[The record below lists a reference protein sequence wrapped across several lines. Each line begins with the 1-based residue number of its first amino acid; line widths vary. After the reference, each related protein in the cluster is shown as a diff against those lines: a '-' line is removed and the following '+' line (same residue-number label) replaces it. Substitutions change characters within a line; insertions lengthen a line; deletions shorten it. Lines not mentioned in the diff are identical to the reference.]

1 MFAVVLYYIQGTCN
15 EAPTS
20 QVFQRFAQATPASLF
35 QLSFSSLLDR
45 CSSPDKTP
53 TFTEHVQ
60 SRRFKRSADE
70 YNADIEGVEF
80 KGMEY
85 KDLYHEEVPSDEEN
99 QGLISHRLEQNDLDL
114 PERVEELEQTV
125 ASMAGTLRKLEDA
138 FNRLQSQASI

>member
-1 MFAVVLYYIQGTCN
+1 MLSLSEVCAT
-15 EAPTS
+15 PTS
-20 QVFQRFAQATPASLF
+20 LF
-35 QLSFSSLLDR
+35 PLAFSSLLDR

-70 YNADIEGVEF
+70 YNTDIEDAEF
-80 KGMEY
+80 KEMEY
-85 KDLYHEEVPSDEEN
+85 KDLHNKEDPSDEEV
-99 QGLISHRLEQNDLDL
+99 QGLTNHPLEQNDLGL

-125 ASMAGTLRKLEDA
+125 ASMAGSLRKLEDA